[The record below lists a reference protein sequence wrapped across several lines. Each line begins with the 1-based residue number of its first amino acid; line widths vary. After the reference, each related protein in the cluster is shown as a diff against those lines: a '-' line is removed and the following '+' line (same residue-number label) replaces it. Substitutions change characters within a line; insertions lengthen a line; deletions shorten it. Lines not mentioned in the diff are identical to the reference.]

1 MQFDLQPVELGPLV
15 RDVLAMQE
23 PMAAEMALSMRVEAE
38 QRAVARADPRRTWE
52 VLQNLV
58 SNAIKYN
65 RRNGQVVLRLG
76 ADERHAWVEVA
87 DTGLGLS
94 SEQQAHLFEPFN
106 RLGADQMK
114 VEGSGLGLAIARAM
128 AHAMDGSL
136 QVRSE
141 LGLGSTFTLRLP
153 RSAGD

>member
-1 MQFDLQPVELGPLV
+1 
-15 RDVLAMQE
+15 MQE

-128 AHAMDGSL
+128 AQAMDGSL
-136 QVRSE
+136 EVRSE